1 MPKYKCKKCDEEK
14 SSLDFIRS
22 RAIWF
27 NNGISDICESC
38 LSGMIDSRDLNS
50 VDKILQYLDIPLIPN
65 EWIDLYE
72 VNGDKTLE
80 IYTTKFFAQKSN
92 RNVDW
97 SEVNNSWRAKQENN
111 TLNKE
116 INIMNED
123 WLHKMR
129 DAWGDNYDMREY
141 EAMEALYDNIQKTQ
155 NVITGIQE
163 DQARNLCR
171 LSIIIR
177 NKIQNGEDASKE
189 MKTYNDLVKAAG
201 FEPKNARSY
210 GDFESIGELIN
221 YLVRKGY
228 RPNFYDGKDRD
239 MVDLTI
245 KNQQAYLR
253 RLVINEPNLPD
264 LVQQRR
270 DSYKLARQLD
280 DDMDDEDLNKYETD
294 GMAATLEDSDA
305 FVEDGIPICK
315 GFILTEDYI
324 EENRQVIEQWIDTF
338 VAYPDLLIDII
349 TPSEST
355 FKLFFYQR
363 IFLRACMRF
372 RYVFGTYTRAFS
384 KSFLAILSRV
394 IRCALLANEKSFIC
408 ADIKSTGVK
417 IATEK
422 ITEIF
427 RLFPLLEKE
436 ILVKHQSTDYIELI
450 FRNGSM
456 FDVIGTSQGTRGELK
471 NSLAEIV

>member
-1 MPKYKCKKCDEEK
+1 MPKYKCQKCGEEK

-80 IYTTKFFAQKSN
+80 IYTTKFFAQKNN
-92 RNVDW
+92 RNVNW
-97 SEVNNSWRAKQENN
+97 SEVNDSWRAKQENN

-155 NVITGIQE
+155 NIITGIQE

-177 NKIQNGEDASKE
+177 NKIQNGEDVSKE

-294 GMAATLEDSDA
+294 GMAATFEDSDA
-305 FVEDGIPICK
+305 FDED
-315 GFILTEDYI
+315 
-324 EENRQVIEQWIDTF
+324 
-338 VAYPDLLIDII
+338 
-349 TPSEST
+349 
-355 FKLFFYQR
+355 
-363 IFLRACMRF
+363 M
-372 RYVFGTYTRAFS
+372 
-384 KSFLAILSRV
+384 
-394 IRCALLANEKSFIC
+394 
-408 ADIKSTGVK
+408 
-417 IATEK
+417 
-422 ITEIF
+422 
-427 RLFPLLEKE
+427 
-436 ILVKHQSTDYIELI
+436 
-450 FRNGSM
+450 RNG
-456 FDVIGTSQGTRGELK
+456 T
-471 NSLAEIV
+471 N

>member
-1 MPKYKCKKCDEEK
+1 MPKYKCKKCGEEK

-27 NNGISDICESC
+27 NNGISDICENC

-155 NVITGIQE
+155 NIITGIQE

-177 NKIQNGEDASKE
+177 NKIQNGEDTSKE

-294 GMAATLEDSDA
+294 GMAATFEDSDA
-305 FVEDGIPICK
+305 FDED
-315 GFILTEDYI
+315 
-324 EENRQVIEQWIDTF
+324 
-338 VAYPDLLIDII
+338 
-349 TPSEST
+349 
-355 FKLFFYQR
+355 
-363 IFLRACMRF
+363 M
-372 RYVFGTYTRAFS
+372 
-384 KSFLAILSRV
+384 
-394 IRCALLANEKSFIC
+394 
-408 ADIKSTGVK
+408 
-417 IATEK
+417 
-422 ITEIF
+422 
-427 RLFPLLEKE
+427 
-436 ILVKHQSTDYIELI
+436 
-450 FRNGSM
+450 RNG
-456 FDVIGTSQGTRGELK
+456 T
-471 NSLAEIV
+471 N

>member
-1 MPKYKCKKCDEEK
+1 MAKYKCKKCDEEK

-27 NNGISDICESC
+27 NNGISDICANC
-38 LSGMIDSRDLNS
+38 LSTMIDPRNLNS

-92 RNVDW
+92 RNVNW
-97 SEVNNSWRAKQENN
+97 SEVNSSWRAKQENN

-155 NVITGIQE
+155 NIITGIQE

-177 NKIQNGEDASKE
+177 NKIQNSEDASKE

-294 GMAATLEDSDA
+294 GMAATFEDSDA
-305 FVEDGIPICK
+305 FDEDMK
-315 GFILTEDYI
+315 
-324 EENRQVIEQWIDTF
+324 N
-338 VAYPDLLIDII
+338 
-349 TPSEST
+349 
-355 FKLFFYQR
+355 
-363 IFLRACMRF
+363 
-372 RYVFGTYTRAFS
+372 GT
-384 KSFLAILSRV
+384 
-394 IRCALLANEKSFIC
+394 N
-408 ADIKSTGVK
+408 
-417 IATEK
+417 
-422 ITEIF
+422 
-427 RLFPLLEKE
+427 
-436 ILVKHQSTDYIELI
+436 
-450 FRNGSM
+450 
-456 FDVIGTSQGTRGELK
+456 
-471 NSLAEIV
+471 

>member
-92 RNVDW
+92 RNVNW

-155 NVITGIQE
+155 NIITGIQE

-294 GMAATLEDSDA
+294 GMAATFEDSDA
-305 FVEDGIPICK
+305 FDED
-315 GFILTEDYI
+315 
-324 EENRQVIEQWIDTF
+324 
-338 VAYPDLLIDII
+338 
-349 TPSEST
+349 
-355 FKLFFYQR
+355 
-363 IFLRACMRF
+363 M
-372 RYVFGTYTRAFS
+372 
-384 KSFLAILSRV
+384 
-394 IRCALLANEKSFIC
+394 
-408 ADIKSTGVK
+408 
-417 IATEK
+417 
-422 ITEIF
+422 
-427 RLFPLLEKE
+427 
-436 ILVKHQSTDYIELI
+436 
-450 FRNGSM
+450 RNG
-456 FDVIGTSQGTRGELK
+456 T
-471 NSLAEIV
+471 N